1 MKVIN
6 NKVTPA
12 FGAIPIARTKNK
24 FKGLTTKI
32 DLYELTKS
40 DRKFIENLS
49 LDTDFNKN
57 LSKMEEFD
65 RNRWKKVFDYTIESA
80 QNTENQSVIAFSG
93 HKPCGIL
100 SFFDEV
106 SSIFLDAVCAIP
118 QHGGKKVNLGG
129 TTLIYQLFK
138 FAESYKVK
146 NITLSAVTDGPFD
159 VISKYKRLGFK
170 DLGMEGN
177 YVKMSCNQYKIKE
190 KLKELSL
197 IIEYEPVKNPEKVN
211 LEDLIV

>member
-6 NKVTPA
+6 NKVAPA

-40 DRKFIENLS
+40 DRKFIENLAAN
-49 LDTDFNKN
+49 LDFSTN
-57 LSKMEEFD
+57 LAKMDEFD
-65 RNRWKKVFDYTIESA
+65 RKRWKKVFDYTIEA
-80 QNTENQSVIAFSG
+80 IQNSDNQSIIAISDN
-93 HKPCGIL
+93 KPAGIL

-106 SSIFLDAVCAIP
+106 SSLFLDAVCAIP
-118 QHGGKKVNLGG
+118 QPGGKKVNLGG

-146 NITLSAVTDGPFD
+146 NITLAAVTDGPFD
-159 VISKYKRLGFK
+159 VISKYKKLGFK

-197 IIEYEPVKNPEKVN
+197 IIEYEPVKNPEKIN